1 MYNKFEAKNIAN
13 DKVGNYQ
20 DNKRRDSRLLC
31 LYGMFCFINVPV
43 EYRIYLPI
51 YSLKNFSI
59 SEKGIMSF

>member
-31 LYGMFCFINVPV
+31 LYGMFCFIMFRSNTGFICR
-43 EYRIYLPI
+43 YIR
-51 YSLKNFSI
+51 
-59 SEKGIMSF
+59 

>member
-20 DNKRRDSRLLC
+20 DNKRRDSRLLYP
-31 LYGMFCFINVPV
+31 YGLFCFIMVV
-43 EYRIYLPI
+43 YRLYLPI